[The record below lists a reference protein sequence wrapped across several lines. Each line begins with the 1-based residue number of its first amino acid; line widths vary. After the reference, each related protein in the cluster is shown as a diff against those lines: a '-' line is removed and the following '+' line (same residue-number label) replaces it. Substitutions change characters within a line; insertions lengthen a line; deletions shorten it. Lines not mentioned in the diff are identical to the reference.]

1 VIVAAE
7 MLVGGTGIGYWV
19 WNQWNNLSLADIVIA
34 ILLIG
39 VVGLLLDRALG
50 AVAKMVA
57 WQE

>member
-1 VIVAAE
+1 
-7 MLVGGTGIGYWV
+7 V

-39 VVGLLLDRALG
+39 VVGLMLDRALG
-50 AVAKMVA
+50 AVARLVA